1 MLTLLIDSV
10 HVQINKT
17 NCVAVQRAE
26 LNDLQRKFPE
36 DLWKE
41 DLAVF
46 IEELDV
52 SFLLCVS
59 LCSFLTSVVACY
71 TNKVKESTV
80 HIAPSL
86 CAVTGLFPVAALP
99 FFLYL
104 YYYIITLFLFS
115 HFL

>member
-59 LCSFLTSVVACY
+59 LCSFLTFRSSVVACY

-86 CAVTGLFPVAALP
+86 CAVTGLFPV
-99 FFLYL
+99 FLYL